1 MFYQREVVPTRVFKF
16 CKGSFALQIGIGMI
30 VKFVGIIMSS
40 NEQYQNQTDYE
51 CMVMV
56 SRFVD

>member
-1 MFYQREVVPTRVFKF
+1 
-16 CKGSFALQIGIGMI
+16 MI